1 MAFGIPQDQ
10 RSQVMLL
17 ILVASLAGGYFAWTK
32 LNAPRRAQ
40 AAATEAEIDSL
51 STIVRKAK
59 ADLASGSVES
69 MRRALEQYR
78 AALGLMRR
86 LVPEQNEVPSL
97 LEDISNRAKVRGVQL
112 GSFQPL
118 PPEPGPPLVLSYRD
132 PNEPVDTAK
141 TKTPPKPAFDIYRYR
156 MQVYG
161 HYDQV
166 GEFLADVASLPR
178 IMVPQDLTLIPAT
191 QQTQKLVGDTL
202 GALLEASFDLRT
214 YVKRAPPTTTATAG
228 GTTSARP

>member
-1 MAFGIPQDQ
+1 MAFGIPTDQ

-17 ILVASLAGGYFAWTK
+17 IAVASIAGGYFAWTK
-32 LNAPRRAQ
+32 VNSPRRAQ
-40 AAATEAEIDSL
+40 AIATQVEIDSL
-51 STIVRKAK
+51 GTIVRKAK

-118 PPEPGPPLVLSYRD
+118 PPEPGPALVLSYH
-132 PNEPVDTAK
+132 EPGDTGKAQ
-141 TKTPPKPAFDIYRYR
+141 TPPKPAFDIYRYR

-178 IMVPQDLTLIPAT
+178 IMVPQGLALIPAT

-214 YVKRAPPTTTATAG
+214 YVKRIQPTTTATAG

>member
-17 ILVASLAGGYFAWTK
+17 IIVGCLAGGYFFWDK
-32 LNAPRRAQ
+32 VQSPRRVQ
-40 AAATEAEIDSL
+40 AAAGESQIDSL
-51 STIVRKAK
+51 NAVIRRAK

-69 MRRALEQYR
+69 MRQAVEQYR

-86 LVPEQNEVPSL
+86 LVPERNEVPSL
-97 LEDISNRAKVRGVQL
+97 LEDISNRAKVRGISL

-118 PPEPGPPLVLSYRD
+118 PAEPGPALVLSQR
-132 PNEPVDTAK
+132 EPGDTGQPTQARE
-141 TKTPPKPAFDIYRYR
+141 PAFDIYRYR
-156 MQVYG
+156 LQVYG
-161 HYDQV
+161 HYDQI

-178 IMVPQDLTLIPAT
+178 IMVPQDLVLRPAS
-191 QQTQKLVGDTL
+191 QQTQKLVGDTI

-214 YVKRAPPTTTATAG
+214 YVKR
-228 GTTSARP
+228 TSAVARGTANARQ

>member
-17 ILVASLAGGYFAWTK
+17 VTVACLAGGYFIWTK
-32 LNAPRRAQ
+32 INGPQRAH
-40 AAATEAEIDSL
+40 AAATQIEIDSM

-69 MRRALEQYR
+69 MRRAVEQYR

-97 LEDISNRAKVRGVQL
+97 LEDISNRAKVRGVSL
-112 GSFQPL
+112 GSFQPM
-118 PPEPGPPLVLSYRD
+118 PPEPGPALVLTYHD
-132 PNEPVDTAK
+132 PADTSKAK
-141 TKTPPKPAFDIYRYR
+141 APPKPAFDIYRYR
-156 MQVYG
+156 LQVYG

-178 IMVPQDLTLIPAT
+178 IMVPQGLLLAPAT
-191 QQTQKLVGDTL
+191 QQTQKLVGDTV

-214 YVKRAPPTTTATAG
+214 YVKRPTAVAG
-228 GTTSARP
+228 GTANARP

>member
-1 MAFGIPQDQ
+1 MALGIPKDQ

-17 ILVASLAGGYFAWTK
+17 ITVACLAGGYFAWTK
-32 LNAPRRAQ
+32 FNGPQRAL
-40 AAATEAEIDSL
+40 ASATQTEIDSL
-51 STIVRKAK
+51 NTIVRKAK
-59 ADLASGSVES
+59 TDLASGSVES
-69 MRRALEQYR
+69 MRRAVEQYR

-97 LEDISNRAKVRGVQL
+97 LEDISNRAKVRGVSL
-112 GSFQPL
+112 GSFQPM
-118 PPEPGPPLVLSYRD
+118 PPEPGPALALTFR
-132 PNEPVDTAK
+132 EPGDTTTARG
-141 TKTPPKPAFDIYRYR
+141 PAKPAFDIYRYR
-156 MQVYG
+156 LQVYG

-178 IMVPQDLTLIPAT
+178 IMVPQGLALTPAT

-214 YVKRAPPTTTATAG
+214 YVKRPTAAPAARG
-228 GTTSARP
+228 GANARP